1 MGKVYQ
7 LNKDYDGTVI
17 NKKSGSGSGGGQD
30 MSKYV
35 TKEELKRELDSLED
49 NLKKTITIS
58 NMETNHRVDK
68 ISPTIENQFLNLEL
82 KMKNAQ
88 STDRKWIVGTAI
100 ALGSLLIAA
109 MSILF

>member
-1 MGKVYQ
+1 MGKIYQ
-7 LNKDYDGTVI
+7 LNKEYDGTVI

-49 NLKKTITIS
+49 NLKNAITIS

-68 ISPTIENQFLNLEL
+68 ISPAIENQFLKFERQ
-82 KMKNAQ
+82 MKNEQ
-88 STDRKWIVGTAI
+88 STSRKWIVGTAI

-109 MSILF
+109 MGIFF